1 MKPLSWNKIKNR
13 ALKADTAAVDSCYR
27 KAAFK
32 TELERLE
39 YLFGMYKE
47 LVKGAGEKK
56 GRKKLKND

>member
-1 MKPLSWNKIKNR
+1 MPKKLHDAHRKLDS
-13 ALKADTAAVDSCYR
+13 AVDACYR

-47 LVKGAGEKK
+47 LVKGAEEK
-56 GRKKLKND
+56 GRKKK